1 MGLLL
6 SLFNLSKAIMKIKY
20 FIKETD
26 NDLKKIFVRFRDGRR
41 FDKVAWTEKHTTV
54 KLWNPDK
61 EEIRNIS
68 QSHISGIESKEQIN
82 NYLADLKI
90 FLTAKYNEDFAK
102 SLTIEKNWLKDTI
115 KSFSNRIDKAETS
128 SDVYF
133 LTAWIDNF
141 LDDKKNLLHTKT
153 KKPLSPATVKTYKST
168 LAKIKSFENYEG
180 TNFRFEDITYQKFYK
195 PFLHYLREVENLNE
209 NTSGKYITVLKTFLS
224 LIDADE
230 RHLPIALDFQKK
242 NKFTS
247 VSEDASAVYLNEAEI
262 NKIFNLDLS
271 HNPRLNNV
279 RDTFIIGLWTGL
291 RISDFKRL
299 DITNIKD
306 DIITITTQKTNK
318 KVGIG
323 MHPQLKATLDKR
335 NGEFPKTISDQKFNE
350 YVKEVVQLA
359 EINNL
364 VEGSKLMSVKVN
376 GEDRQRKVKGVYE
389 KWELISSHTCRR
401 SFATNM
407 YTAKALPL
415 IVLMSLTGHKTE
427 TQFIDYVKV
436 TPEENAKLMNDYYNG
451 KLSKKNLVAPLKVV

>member
-1 MGLLL
+1 M
-6 SLFNLSKAIMKIKY
+6 IIKY
-20 FIKETD
+20 FIKET
-26 NDLKKIFVRFRDGRR
+26 NKDLKKIFVRLRDGRR
-41 FDKVAWTEKHTTV
+41 FDKVAWTEKYTTF

-68 QSHISGIESKEQIN
+68 QSHISGIESREKIN

-115 KSFSNRIDKAETS
+115 KSFSNRIDIAETS
-128 SDVYF
+128 SDEYF
-133 LTAWIDNF
+133 LTDWIEKF
-141 LDDKKNLLHTKT
+141 LDDKKNLLHSKT
-153 KKPLSPATVKTYKST
+153 KKPLSPATIKTYKST
-168 LAKIKSFENYEG
+168 LSKIKNFESHIE
-180 TNFRFEDITYQKFYK
+180 THFRFEDVTYQKFYK
-195 PFLHYLREVENLNE
+195 PFLHYLREVDNLNE

-224 LIDADE
+224 LIDSDE
-230 RHLPIALDFQKK
+230 RQLPIALDFQKK
-242 NKFTS
+242 NKFTA

-262 NKIFNLDLS
+262 DKIFNLDLS
-271 HNPRLNNV
+271 LNPRLNNV

-306 DIITITTQKTNK
+306 DVITITTQKTNK

-323 MHPQLKATLDKR
+323 IHPQLRATLDKR

-359 EINNL
+359 EINNM
-364 VEGSKLMSVKVN
+364 VEGSKLMSVKIN
-376 GEDRQRKVKGVYE
+376 GEDRKRKVKGVYE

-407 YTAKALPL
+407 YKAKALPL

-427 TQFIDYVKV
+427 SQFIEYVKV
-436 TPEENAKLMNDYYNG
+436 TPEENARLMNDYYNG
-451 KLSKKNLVAPLKVV
+451 KLSKTNLVAPLKAV